1 MIMISHVNDIL
12 AGGVC
17 VCVGGVRTCISSL
30 FTRDALKNESTQ
42 LGVSKELF

>member
-1 MIMISHVNDIL
+1 MIMISHVNDIV

-17 VCVGGVRTCISSL
+17 VCGGVRTCISSL